1 MTAAKSQQSESCVVG
16 DKKMFDQALVQG
28 SNTGKKD
35 GLIKRKQCR
44 TYFATV
50 LLNSLKSVII
60 GTWYIVYNNCR
71 HMTVTRKKHNA

>member
-1 MTAAKSQQSESCVVG
+1 
-16 DKKMFDQALVQG
+16 MFDQATVQG

-35 GLIKRKQCR
+35 GLIETKQCH

-71 HMTVTRKKHNA
+71 HNCDKEKRQCVDN